1 MKLSLKT
8 IFSAALVT
16 GALLIA
22 ISPHSLRAQ
31 SVSTNVDATKVG
43 ASQADPVLAQQ
54 VADLQAKAA
63 RLQGALA
70 QNTSPAAKNMPMGQ
84 APAATP
90 MPGMSAAGMGGM
102 GIDKMEKGKMGGMPD
117 KSAAAGSDMGG
128 MMSMMGMMKD
138 MKMGAM
144 PAASPG
150 MAGMPKSALPGFP
163 GVSHLYHIGATG
175 FFLDHAEHINLS
187 TDQQAALSKMK
198 QQALAA
204 KSSSDQQI
212 EQAEQELADLTSAD
226 QPDIAK
232 IEKKV
237 SDIEKLRADERLAFI
252 RAVGEGA
259 KLLTDDQRKA
269 LTGATPLAAP
279 LASPSASMSPMEH
292 M

>member
-1 MKLSLKT
+1 MKLATFKRISPLA
-8 IFSAALVT
+8 FVA
-16 GALLIA
+16 GALLNA
-22 ISPHSLRAQ
+22 SLSHTLCAQ
-31 SVSTNVDATKVG
+31 SVSTGADMPKVN
-43 ASQADPVLAQQ
+43 ASQTDPAIAQQ
-54 VADLQAKAA
+54 VADLRTKAA

-70 QNTSPAAKNMPMGQ
+70 QNTSPATKNMPMGQ
-84 APAATP
+84 APAGSP
-90 MPGMSAAGMGGM
+90 MPGMPPGGMSSGGM
-102 GIDKMEKGKMGGMPD
+102 GMSKMGGMPD

-138 MKMGAM
+138 MKMAM

-187 TDQQAALSKMK
+187 TDQQAALNKMK
-198 QQALAA
+198 EQAIAA
-204 KSSSDQQI
+204 KSSSDRQI
-212 EQAEQELADLTSAD
+212 GQAEVELTDLTSAD
-226 QPDIAK
+226 QPDAAK

-237 SDIEKLRADERLAFI
+237 GDIEKLRADERLAFI

-279 LASPSASMSPMEH
+279 PASPSASMSPMEH